1 MITGASRGIGPVIA
15 AFYARAG
22 AKLALIARNASNLD
36 AVKKK
41 IQEESE
47 VDIVTFAQ
55 DVKDTQA
62 AAKAVEDTVAH
73 FGRLDVVVA
82 NAGANGIPARKRHRR

>member
-22 AKLALIARNASNLD
+22 AKLALVARGASNLD

-41 IQEESE
+41 IQQESNVE
-47 VDIVTFAQ
+47 VLTFAQ

-62 AAKAVEDTVAH
+62 AAKAVEDTVAR
-73 FGRLDVVVA
+73 FGRRDVVVA
-82 NAGANGIPARKRHRR
+82 NAGANGTPARKRHRR